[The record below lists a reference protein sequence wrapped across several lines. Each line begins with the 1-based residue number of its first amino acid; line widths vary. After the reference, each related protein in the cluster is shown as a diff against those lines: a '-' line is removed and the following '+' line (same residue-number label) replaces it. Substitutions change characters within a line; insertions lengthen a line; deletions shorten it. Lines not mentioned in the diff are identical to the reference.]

1 MRVAVVQDSLHV
13 PLVVF
18 GRWLKMIGHHESDQL
33 RSFLS
38 RQKLVKEISLYFIEG
53 KGLLW
58 QEVRVKAFFN
68 FF

>member
-13 PLVVF
+13 SLVVF
-18 GRWLKMIGHHESDQL
+18 SRWLEMIGHHESEKL
-33 RSFLS
+33 TSFLP

-53 KGLLW
+53 KGLFW